1 MIKFNKISQIE
12 KEYFFED
19 AVTSAAIANGDFGS
33 VANGSFTVA
42 ANATKAVMQVE
53 VGDNAD
59 LDVYPI
65 AKNTHVRVIDLKKVA
80 ATGKKIEVYGSPLP
94 STYAKGNKLASDTT
108 GKLAVTASPTGLYL
122 VVDEIFGNKLGIIA
136 SVVAPA
142 DGE

>member
-19 AVTSAAIANGDFGS
+19 AVTSAAIANGDFGAVTS
-33 VANGSFTVA
+33 GSFAVA

-65 AKNTHVRVIDLKKVA
+65 ASGTHVRVIDLVKIA
-80 ATGKKIEVYGSPLP
+80 ETGKKIEVYGNPLP
-94 STYAKGNKLASDTT
+94 ATYAKGDKLASDAT
-108 GKLAVTASPTGLYL
+108 GKLAVTASPTGLHI
-122 VVDEIFGNKLGIIA
+122 VVDEIIGNKLGIIA

>member
-19 AVTSAAIANGDFGS
+19 AVTSAAIVNGDFGAVTS
-33 VANGSFTVA
+33 GSFAVT

-65 AKNTHVRVIDLKKVA
+65 ARGTHVRVVNLAKVA

-94 STYAKGNKLASDTT
+94 STYTKGNKLASDAT

-122 VVDEIFGNKLGIIA
+122 VVDEIVGNKLGIIA
-136 SVVAPA
+136 SVVASA

>member
-19 AVTSAAIANGDFGS
+19 AVTSAAIANGDFGAATNGAFS
-33 VANGSFTVA
+33 VS

-65 AKNTHVRVIDLKKVA
+65 ASGTHVRVVDLKKVA
-80 ATGKKIEVYGSPLP
+80 VTGKKVEVYGSPLP
-94 STYAKGNKLASDTT
+94 STYAKGNKLASDAT

-122 VVDEIFGNKLGIIA
+122 VVDEIVGNKLGIIA
-136 SVVAPA
+136 SVIAPA